1 MVRTRGWF
9 ASGRKCLGE
18 TVVTDLA
25 DPFLVTELSGG
36 DLTADPARLADEV
49 AAISLT
55 GGRRLIRIRDVGD
68 AAAPILKSVLETG
81 TGDTMTVLQ
90 AGQLGPRSALRKLA
104 ESHAA
109 AAAIPC
115 YVDDDASLE
124 RVIRETL
131 ASHDVSISAEAS
143 VWLVGRLGSDR
154 AVSRGEAEKL
164 ALYAGPGGQ
173 LGLEATMACIGDSA
187 SESLDD
193 LIYAAADGDSNAV
206 DLGIMRCFQAGS
218 SAVGILRAMTNHL
231 LQLEAAG
238 VRIQSGED
246 AGAVLKSLRPPIFF
260 KLERRFRGT
269 TLDLAGTG
277 ARACLAAYARC
288 GIELQ
293 AHRYSRGP
301 GLRAR
306 AIANRELSPATRTL
320 RLVQP
325 ISPGAM
331 SFCKTSSSC
340 SRVWYCSLSVPASPR
355 SSISTFRPR

>member
-1 MVRTRGWF
+1 MKVAANRVDGFVRSPPAELRVALVYGPDEGLVRER
-9 ASGRKCLGE
+9 ARCLGE
-18 TVVTDLA
+18 TVVPDLA

-68 AAAPILKSVLETG
+68 SAAPILKSVLENG

-143 VWLVGRLGSDR
+143 GWLVGRLGSDR

-173 LGLEATMACIGDSA
+173 LDLEATMACIGDSA

-218 SAVGILRAMTNHL
+218 SAVGILRAMTVSI
-231 LQLEAAG
+231 AA
-238 VRIQSGED
+238 RSG
-246 AGAVLKSLRPPIFF
+246 
-260 KLERRFRGT
+260 
-269 TLDLAGTG
+269 
-277 ARACLAAYARC
+277 RC
-288 GIELQ
+288 P
-293 AHRYSRGP
+293 HSKR
-301 GLRAR
+301 
-306 AIANRELSPATRTL
+306 
-320 RLVQP
+320 
-325 ISPGAM
+325 
-331 SFCKTSSSC
+331 
-340 SRVWYCSLSVPASPR
+340 
-355 SSISTFRPR
+355 

>member
-1 MVRTRGWF
+1 MKVAANRADGFVRSPPAELRVALVYGPDEGLVRER
-9 ASGRKCLGE
+9 AICLGE
-18 TVVTDLA
+18 TVVPDLA

-36 DLTADPARLADEV
+36 DLTADPALLADEV

-68 AAAPILKSVLETG
+68 SAAPILKSVLENG

-143 VWLVGRLGSDR
+143 GWLVGRLGSDR

-164 ALYAGPGGQ
+164 ALYAGRGGQ
-173 LGLEATMACIGDSA
+173 LDLEATMACIGDSA

-231 LQLEAAG
+231 LRLEAAG

-260 KLERRFRGT
+260 KLERRFRGQLSIWRGQALARALQL
-269 TLDLAGTG
+269 TLDAELNCKRTGIPEDPVCGRALLQIASLARQQG
-277 ARACLAAYARC
+277 
-288 GIELQ
+288 
-293 AHRYSRGP
+293 
-301 GLRAR
+301 
-306 AIANRELSPATRTL
+306 
-320 RLVQP
+320 
-325 ISPGAM
+325 
-331 SFCKTSSSC
+331 
-340 SRVWYCSLSVPASPR
+340 R
-355 SSISTFRPR
+355 SA